1 MRRLFGAFV
10 SFWLDQ
16 TGALP
21 GVSYDEP
28 TKKHYGPF
36 VRFAQAVCAMLAKDL
51 HRAGADVTYVNSLR
65 DVASNP
71 VRVKTWLDAVTN
83 LSPRKQK
90 TKPNS

>member
-1 MRRLFGAFV
+1 
-10 SFWLDQ
+10 
-16 TGALP
+16 
-21 GVSYDEP
+21 
-28 TKKHYGPF
+28 
-36 VRFAQAVCAMLAKDL
+36 MLAKDL